1 MNHILK
7 RKSILLLYGFTF
19 TCGTVFSQP
28 TLSIDDE
35 ISRLR
40 KEIKQTT
47 KDCKRIEDE
56 IQKDKKDF
64 EAYQLRTSQRLAQTK
79 KQIDTL
85 KSDILTQS
93 QMSNEMASKIADLQG
108 QQREIELSQEE
119 FRNSLVTLCEKL
131 QSFVTSLPPLSCS
144 SIKSALAV
152 LTNDIS
158 TKSIDIIEGC
168 ARIVQIC
175 NKFDE
180 TSSSVQISQESSP
193 FPEIAGLVY
202 RLRIGTIFEAL
213 VDTKGEK
220 CALFE
225 GWSEKGI
232 PRWKKLE
239 SVSAAQAILL
249 AVNIREGKALPAF
262 VNIPFI
268 SDYPEPK
275 GGAQ

>member
-1 MNHILK
+1 
-7 RKSILLLYGFTF
+7 
-19 TCGTVFSQP
+19 
-28 TLSIDDE
+28 
-35 ISRLR
+35 
-40 KEIKQTT
+40 
-47 KDCKRIEDE
+47 
-56 IQKDKKDF
+56 
-64 EAYQLRTSQRLAQTK
+64 
-79 KQIDTL
+79 
-85 KSDILTQS
+85 
-93 QMSNEMASKIADLQG
+93 MSNEMASKIADLQA

-119 FRNSLVTLCEKL
+119 FRNSLVIVCKKL
-131 QSFVTSLPPLSCS
+131 QPFVDNLPPLSVVT
-144 SIKSALAV
+144 IKSALAV

-175 NKFDE
+175 NKLDE

-213 VDTKGEK
+213 VDIKGEK

-225 GWSEKGI
+225 GWSDNGA
-232 PRWKKLE
+232 PRWKKME
-239 SVSAAQAILL
+239 SAYVAQAILS

-262 VNIPFI
+262 VKIPFI
-268 SDYPEPK
+268 SDDSELK